1 MGRIA
6 FFELN
11 VRPSHQQDG
20 RQLIEEK
27 DVDIAIINTSQYY
40 GSDKEELSPTWSTI
54 AKKLG
59 AIPPVSKL

>member
-6 FFELN
+6 FFELK

-27 DVDIAIINTSQYY
+27 DVDITIINRSQYY
-40 GSDKEELSPTWSTI
+40 ESDKEELSST
-54 AKKLG
+54 
-59 AIPPVSKL
+59 